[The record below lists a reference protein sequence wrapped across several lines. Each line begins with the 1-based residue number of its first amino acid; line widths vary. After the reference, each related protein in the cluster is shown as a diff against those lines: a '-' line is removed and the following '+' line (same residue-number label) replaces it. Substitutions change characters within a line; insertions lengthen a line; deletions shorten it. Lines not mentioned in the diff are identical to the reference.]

1 MNRSRSF
8 AVLFDK
14 LSRIERQSR
23 PKYKSAVPNWFIR
36 RTLRTADFLN
46 ICAPSSPNSYNAG
59 ISNTPRFLVE
69 LHCIFAR
76 SFNEHPNS
84 SSLRTLICNTLIEGH
99 PHFLQNIFHD
109 LSLLLEWFTPGFLP
123 PIFLLYSILGQQLLF
138 KRKHRSVVPIHG
150 HV

>member
-1 MNRSRSF
+1 MSEMVCRRSAGHFEKYVNIIYALGFAHVKFDVWSQSF

-23 PKYKSAVPNWFIR
+23 PKYKSAVSNWFIR
-36 RTLRTADFLN
+36 RTLHVPNLIIRFGTCKVQRLTGHERKKRRLGEKCRIRTADFLN

-59 ISNTPRFLVE
+59 ISYTPRFLVE

-84 SSLRTLICNTLIEGH
+84 
-99 PHFLQNIFHD
+99 
-109 LSLLLEWFTPGFLP
+109 
-123 PIFLLYSILGQQLLF
+123 
-138 KRKHRSVVPIHG
+138 
-150 HV
+150 